1 MNLNR
6 KQKAA
11 FKQIL
16 IPILAVG
23 VISILHF
30 SFPFYSTVSIKYK
43 RPREETWWHSLT
55 TCMAARAAI
64 HQLSC
69 NPLNSSDLRHIT
81 NLT

>member
-23 VISILHF
+23 VISIQHF

-43 RPREETWWHSLT
+43 QKAQRRDVVALAHHLHGCQGCHSQTFL
-55 TCMAARAAI
+55 
-64 HQLSC
+64 
-69 NPLNSSDLRHIT
+69 
-81 NLT
+81 